1 MGFEPMTIR
10 LTAERSAA
18 ELIFLLPEAFAVI
31 TPDFGGFSYINLIKR
46 FPANFKKW
54 GAWGSNPR
62 PTVYKTDTLTN

>member
-31 TPDFGGFSYINLIKR
+31 TPDFGGFSINSIYT
-46 FPANFKKW
+46 KKVF
-54 GAWGSNPR
+54 R
-62 PTVYKTDTLTN
+62 KL